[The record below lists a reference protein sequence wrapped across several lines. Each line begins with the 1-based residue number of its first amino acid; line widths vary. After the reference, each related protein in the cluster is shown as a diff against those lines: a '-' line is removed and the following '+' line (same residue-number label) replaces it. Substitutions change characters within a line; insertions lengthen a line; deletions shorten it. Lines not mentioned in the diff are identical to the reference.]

1 MSKDKE
7 NLCLFPVKYSFQL
20 LFGLN
25 KHTMKWFFNDIA
37 EANTHRIVVLP
48 KNSYQGLLARN
59 ELEQADRRVH
69 KFVRQAHAQFIW
81 SERNPS
87 IIEASL
93 CGPPPEGYSSL
104 RYRDPHRS
112 SP

>member
-69 KFVRQAHAQFIW
+69 QFVRHGHMVFI
-81 SERNPS
+81 SNE
-87 IIEASL
+87 
-93 CGPPPEGYSSL
+93 
-104 RYRDPHRS
+104 RS
-112 SP
+112 SSTTSRRHTPAKAVPCSRLSPDDV

>member
-48 KNSYQGLLARN
+48 KNSYQAFFARN
-59 ELEQADRRVH
+59 ELEHADRRIH
-69 KFVRQAHAQFIW
+69 EFVRKVHSQFIG
-81 SERNPS
+81 NAPS
-87 IIEASL
+87 LSIK
-93 CGPPPEGYSSL
+93 PPQRMHAMAVPYSGL
-104 RYRDPHRS
+104 VLVTHPCV
-112 SP
+112 